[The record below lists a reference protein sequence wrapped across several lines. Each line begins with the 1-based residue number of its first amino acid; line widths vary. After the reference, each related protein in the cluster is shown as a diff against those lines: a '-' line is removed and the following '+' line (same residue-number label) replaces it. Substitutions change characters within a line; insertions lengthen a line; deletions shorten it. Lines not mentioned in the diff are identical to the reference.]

1 MATTMFPQELQVV
14 SSFQIVSLSNRKCK
28 SCFIQKL
35 EAEFWVENYCSTYAA
50 AANTSAFGR
59 YRSLQLQHI
68 RKKYSA
74 KRANYFLLEDVF
86 SIIILNPGIKF
97 KT

>member
-1 MATTMFPQELQVV
+1 VQIMFYPETWSGILGWELLFDLC
-14 SSFQIVSLSNRKCK
+14 SSSSQHLK
-28 SCFIQKL
+28 
-35 EAEFWVENYCSTYAA
+35 
-50 AANTSAFGR
+50 AFGR
-59 YRSLQLQHI
+59 SRSLQLQHI